1 MAITSAPARFAPSNT
16 SSLKVRCIR
25 TAHAMSRD
33 VANNCPSRSL
43 PQCSMV
49 IVVGSTRTTGSAC
62 AAEQLEQADGV
73 GRSMAGTIS
82 QGTFITSSQLPV

>member
-1 MAITSAPARFAPSNT
+1 
-16 SSLKVRCIR
+16 
-25 TAHAMSRD
+25 
-33 VANNCPSRSL
+33 
-43 PQCSMV
+43 MV